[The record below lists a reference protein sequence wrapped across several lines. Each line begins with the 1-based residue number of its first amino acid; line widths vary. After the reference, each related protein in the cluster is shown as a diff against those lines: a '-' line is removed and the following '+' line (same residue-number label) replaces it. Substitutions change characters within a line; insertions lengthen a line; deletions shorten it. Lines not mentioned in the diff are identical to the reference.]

1 MASIKLYLDKRV
13 NRKDGKFP
21 LKINVTHK
29 RQQALINLGVL
40 LSPDQWDSTKG
51 KVINGPNKSFLNGYI
66 SQRVHCAETELLNLR
81 IAGKLDLM
89 TGKQFKEHLQRILLR
104 GKLEE
109 KQEETGCSFV
119 QYYTRFVEGKKNPQ
133 TKAVYQYTLD
143 RICRFVDVP
152 DKFRF
157 EDVTYAWLKSFEIHL
172 SETSKVN
179 SISIHMRNIRAVFND
194 ALNTETIS
202 CYPFRRF
209 KIKQEATAKR
219 ALTPEELV
227 TLRDYPC
234 EEHQKQYVDIFMLIF
249 YLVGINTVDLCRLEK
264 IRNGRIEYRR
274 AKTKKIYNIKV
285 EPEAAEIIERYKGS
299 KYLLNILE
307 RYKNYKDYAHRLNEN
322 LQEIGSVELV
332 EKVINGKRRRVKKR
346 FPLFPELTVY
356 WARHTWATI
365 AHKIGVS
372 KDVISLALGHE
383 FGCKTT
389 SIYID
394 YDMEKVDKANRQV
407 LDYLENLK

>member
-1 MASIKLYLDKRV
+1 MASIKLYFDKRV

-157 EDVTYAWLKSFEIHL
+157 EDVTLSLIH
-172 SETSKVN
+172 
-179 SISIHMRNIRAVFND
+179 I
-194 ALNTETIS
+194 
-202 CYPFRRF
+202 
-209 KIKQEATAKR
+209 
-219 ALTPEELV
+219 
-227 TLRDYPC
+227 
-234 EEHQKQYVDIFMLIF
+234 
-249 YLVGINTVDLCRLEK
+249 
-264 IRNGRIEYRR
+264 
-274 AKTKKIYNIKV
+274 
-285 EPEAAEIIERYKGS
+285 
-299 KYLLNILE
+299 
-307 RYKNYKDYAHRLNEN
+307 
-322 LQEIGSVELV
+322 
-332 EKVINGKRRRVKKR
+332 
-346 FPLFPELTVY
+346 
-356 WARHTWATI
+356 
-365 AHKIGVS
+365 
-372 KDVISLALGHE
+372 
-383 FGCKTT
+383 
-389 SIYID
+389 
-394 YDMEKVDKANRQV
+394 
-407 LDYLENLK
+407 

>member
-1 MASIKLYLDKRV
+1 MASIKLYFDKRV

-249 YLVGINTVDLCRLEK
+249 YLVGKSLRAYVFLAVEEIDGVGVYLPCHPVGKPVYLRLEQPDDPGFCNYLAVIPHTGTQSAHHLHQVV
-264 IRNGRIEYRR
+264 IR
-274 AKTKKIYNIKV
+274 
-285 EPEAAEIIERYKGS
+285 P
-299 KYLLNILE
+299 LLL
-307 RYKNYKDYAHRLNEN
+307 
-322 LQEIGSVELV
+322 
-332 EKVINGKRRRVKKR
+332 GKRVQITGGEDTPYLPDIR
-346 FPLFPELTVY
+346 FFKIHPRGLNQIRLHRFASLLFQNSCDHALSPAVPWHPNPLKVPV
-356 WARHTWATI
+356 
-365 AHKIGVS
+365 
-372 KDVISLALGHE
+372 LA
-383 FGCKTT
+383 
-389 SIYID
+389 
-394 YDMEKVDKANRQV
+394 V
-407 LDYLENLK
+407 LAPLRPRPSMLPGA

>member
-1 MASIKLYLDKRV
+1 MASIKLYFDKRV

-152 DKFRF
+152 DKF
-157 EDVTYAWLKSFEIHL
+157 
-172 SETSKVN
+172 
-179 SISIHMRNIRAVFND
+179 
-194 ALNTETIS
+194 
-202 CYPFRRF
+202 RF

>member
-1 MASIKLYLDKRV
+1 M

-332 EKVINGKRRRVKKR
+332 EKVINGKRRRVKKT
-346 FPLFPELTVY
+346 LSL
-356 WARHTWATI
+356 
-365 AHKIGVS
+365 
-372 KDVISLALGHE
+372 ISRANGLC
-383 FGCKTT
+383 CKT
-389 SIYID
+389 
-394 YDMEKVDKANRQV
+394 
-407 LDYLENLK
+407 L